1 MRELT
6 LTEVEEVSG
15 AMTPFEGISATL
27 GIVGLGVLL
36 GAGAPI
42 VAFGLASIGVIAV
55 IDVLHPTPGG
65 GGRHLLGSSNL
76 TNTKDACA

>member
-42 VAFGLASIGVIAV
+42 VALGLASIGVISV

-65 GGRHLLGSSNL
+65 GGRPLGSSTNL